1 MAISTLEMRVLEENS
16 EHLGV
21 SKFLLMENAGR
32 RVAEFCMRILGN
44 KEARV
49 LVVAGPGNNGGDG
62 FVAARYLA
70 QTYKVRVFLL
80 ARPSEIR
87 TLEARKNWEILEKMR
102 LSMELHYGYDL
113 QKLKEII
120 KDSDLIV
127 DAIFGTGL
135 KGVVR
140 EPYKTAIEYLNSSR
154 KIIVAVDVPS
164 GLNPDTGEVHGVAV
178 KASYT
183 ITFHRVKKGL
193 ETGRNYAGRI
203 EVVDIG
209 IPREAELVAGP
220 GDVIAVVKP
229 RTAYSKKGDFGRVL
243 VIGGSEEYSGA
254 PALAALSAMRTG
266 ADIVVVAA
274 PLSVADIV
282 RSFSPTII
290 VKKLSSA
297 NLVEKDVETLLALSE
312 RADSIILGPGLG
324 LSEETRN
331 AVISYLSRID
341 KKPLV
346 VDADAL
352 KIVAGKM
359 DLFHSKPV
367 VLTPHAGEF
376 RILFGV
382 DVPRDLEERIRVVRN
397 KAAESGTTI
406 LLKGHE
412 DIISDGRRIKVNYTG
427 NPGMT
432 VGGTG
437 DVLTG
442 VLATFLAW
450 SGDPFFSASAAAYIN
465 GLAGDLAVKDLGFHI
480 TALDVVDKIPLALR
494 DFDTGFKP

>member
-16 EHLGV
+16 EYLGV
-21 SKFLLMENAGR
+21 SKLVLMENAGR
-32 RVAEFCMRILGN
+32 RVSEFCAKILGSRKAN
-44 KEARV
+44 I

-70 QTYKVRVFLL
+70 QSYKVRVFLL
-80 ARPSEIR
+80 AKPSEIR
-87 TLEARKNWEILEKMR
+87 TPEAKKNWEILEKMR
-102 LSMELHYGYDL
+102 LTVETHYGYDF
-113 QKLKEII
+113 QKLREMI
-120 KDSDLIV
+120 KYSDLII

-140 EPYKTAIEYLNSSR
+140 EPYKTAIEYLNSSG
-154 KIIVAVDVPS
+154 KTIVAVDVPS

-183 ITFHRVKKGL
+183 VTFHCVKKGL
-193 ETGRNYAGRI
+193 ETGRNHTGKI

-220 GDVIAVVKP
+220 GDVVAVVKP
-229 RTAYSKKGDFGRVL
+229 RSAYSKKGDFGRVL

-297 NLVEKDVETLLALSE
+297 NLAEKDVETLLALSE

-331 AVISYLSRID
+331 AVISYLSKID
-341 KKPLV
+341 KPLV
-346 VDADAL
+346 IDADAL
-352 KIVAGKM
+352 KMVAEKI
-359 DLFHSKPV
+359 DLLRDKSA

-376 RILFGV
+376 KILFGV
-382 DVPRDLEERIRVVRN
+382 DVPRSLRERMEIVRD
-397 KAAESGTTI
+397 KAAESGTVI

-412 DIISDGRRIKVNYTG
+412 DIISDGRRVKVNYTG

-450 SGDPFFSASAAAYIN
+450 SCDPFFSASAAAYIN

-480 TALDVVDKIPLALR
+480 TALDVVDRIPQALR
-494 DFDTGFKP
+494 NFDTGFKP